1 MLPYKYLS
9 TVNFACSNE
18 AGKYLYGNKKF
29 EVIPNV
35 IDVEKF
41 KYNENDRNEIRKKY
55 NLNIT
60 DTSLKTSY
68 ESTINNINKQ

>member
-1 MLPYKYLS
+1 MDIIYTVSRTEAESYDILKDSLYDKVVDQKISNDSYLTYK
-9 TVNFACSNE
+9 TW
-18 AGKYLYGNKKF
+18 
-29 EVIPNV
+29 
-35 IDVEKF
+35 D
-41 KYNENDRNEIRKKY
+41 EIRKKY